1 MKIHLKKQLQ
11 KQRVLNYNWK
21 PKCKII
27 TKFYYII
34 MNTNQT
40 LNKVRILLGIEVKL
54 EQMKLDNG
62 AILEAEAFEAGAE
75 IFVVADEERV
85 AVPVGE
91 YEADGKI
98 IVIEE
103 EGIIAEIKEAGAE
116 EEAPEEEVVEEEVEE
131 EELSTETASP
141 KKIVKSITEEMF
153 FSEIEKLRNEINE
166 LKLAKVEVKEV
177 EEVSVE
183 LSAEPEVEG
192 ISHNPENLTEKKEL
206 NLYSQ
211 KGKNNTINR
220 IFNTLNK

>member
-1 MKIHLKKQLQ
+1 
-11 KQRVLNYNWK
+11 
-21 PKCKII
+21 
-27 TKFYYII
+27 
-34 MNTNQT
+34 MNTNET
-40 LNKVRILLGIEVKL
+40 LNKVRTLLGIEVKL

-62 AILEAEAFEAGAE
+62 AILEAESFEAGAE
-75 IFVVADEERV
+75 IFVVADEEKV

-91 YEADGKI
+91 YESEGKI

-103 EGIIAEIKEAGAE
+103 EGIIAEIKEAQAEE
-116 EEAPEEEVVEEEVEE
+116 EEAPVEEEAKSEEVEE
-131 EELSTETASP
+131 EELSNETASP
-141 KKIVKSITEEMF
+141 KKVVKSITEEMF

-166 LKLAKVEVKEV
+166 LKLAKVEVEEV

-183 LSAEPEVEG
+183 LSSEPEVEG

>member
-1 MKIHLKKQLQ
+1 
-11 KQRVLNYNWK
+11 
-21 PKCKII
+21 
-27 TKFYYII
+27 

-98 IVIEE
+98 IIIEE
-103 EGIIAEIKEAGAE
+103 EGIISEIKEAGAE
-116 EEAPEEEVVEEEVEE
+116 EEAPEEEVVEEEAKSEEVEE

-166 LKLAKVEVKEV
+166 LKLSKVEVKEV

>member
-1 MKIHLKKQLQ
+1 
-11 KQRVLNYNWK
+11 
-21 PKCKII
+21 
-27 TKFYYII
+27 

-40 LNKVRILLGIEVKL
+40 LNKVRTLLGIEVKL

-62 AILEAEAFEAGAE
+62 AVFEAEVFEAGAE

-91 YEADGKI
+91 YKTEDGMV

-103 EGIIAEIKEAGAE
+103 EGIIGEIKEAESEE
-116 EEAPEEEVVEEEVEE
+116 EEAEAPVQEEEVVEEEM
-131 EELSTETASP
+131 STESASP
-141 KKIVKSITEEMF
+141 KKVVKSISEEMF

-166 LKLAKVEVKEV
+166 LKLSKVEVKEV

-183 LSAEPEVEG
+183 LSSDEVEV
-192 ISHNPENLTEKKEL
+192 INHNPENKTSEKEL

-211 KGKNNTINR
+211 KGKNNVLNN
-220 IFNTLNK
+220 IFKQISK

>member
-1 MKIHLKKQLQ
+1 
-11 KQRVLNYNWK
+11 
-21 PKCKII
+21 
-27 TKFYYII
+27 

-40 LNKVRILLGIEVKL
+40 LNKVRTLLGIEVKL

-103 EGIIAEIKEAGAE
+103 EGIISEIKEAGAE
-116 EEAPEEEVVEEEVEE
+116 EEAPEEEVVEEEAKSEEVEE

-183 LSAEPEVEG
+183 LYAETEVEG

-211 KGKNNTINR
+211 KGRNNTINR